1 MVHSGDVVV
10 MGGRS
15 RTYIHGVPRIFK
27 GTFHLSD
34 QAKMSSL
41 VHHSVSLAAAEESCY
56 KKYATV
62 LDRMQGRRINISIRQ
77 VHSVHSNLSTSK
89 EL

>member
-1 MVHSGDVVV
+1 MVNSGDVVV

-27 GTFHLSD
+27 GTFYLSD

-41 VHHSVSLAAAEESCY
+41 VHHSVSPAAGKDLCY
-56 KKYATV
+56 QKYATV
-62 LDRMQGRRINISIRQ
+62 IDRMQGRRINIIIRQ
-77 VHSVHSNLSTSK
+77 VHSVHSNLSMSK
-89 EL
+89 VL